1 MVIGFMCYEP
11 ASNAHPRWS
20 WTDTTLNTWP
30 IFVFG
35 DCPLI
40 WASSQILLNSLS
52 YRTWR
57 SAWICIYI
65 YNAYTII
72 YIYTRSYACV
82 CICIYI
88 HYIYTHYIYIHTI
101 YRRRCIWS
109 SASCYLEPVQ
119 VQLTIPPGIHH
130 VSIHQSYLPIIPS
143 ISIPFFLT
151 QYYLIKICFN
161 PIFFWKK
168 LGSFNF

>member
-1 MVIGFMCYEP
+1 MY
-11 ASNAHPRWS
+11 
-20 WTDTTLNTWP
+20 
-30 IFVFG
+30 
-35 DCPLI
+35 
-40 WASSQILLNSLS
+40 
-52 YRTWR
+52 
-57 SAWICIYI
+57 IYI
-65 YNAYTII
+65 YTMHIPS

-88 HYIYTHYIYIHTI
+88 YTIYIHTIYIHTI

-161 PIFFWKK
+161 PIFSEKN
-168 LGSFNF
+168 LGASTFKPMYGCWPPSPPFFASSGSRPLPCRPWTVPLAALMVHPTDSL